1 MRYFV
6 LTFYL
11 FISYVSAHDYEK
23 ENIKVVHPVMKMVSS
38 KSKNAAGYLEIIN
51 NSSNNIVLKKVEV
64 DFAKITDIHEII
76 NVDNVYK
83 MRPLKNGLVINASEA
98 VKLKPK
104 STHVMFIGL
113 KKEYFDEEMLNA
125 RLVFTEDFFINIKF
139 KVEIGSN
146 THSH

>member
-1 MRYFV
+1 MRYFI
-6 LTFYL
+6 LIFYL
-11 FISYVSAHDYEK
+11 FVSYVSAHDYEK
-23 ENIKVVHPVMKMVSS
+23 ENIKIVHPVMKMISS
-38 KSKNAAGYLEIIN
+38 ESKNAAGYLEIIN

-64 DFAKITDIHEII
+64 NFAKITDIHEII

-113 KKEYFDEEMLNA
+113 KKEHFDEEMLNA
-125 RLVFTEDFFINIKF
+125 RLVFTKDFFINIKF
-139 KVEIGSN
+139 KVEISSKA
-146 THSH
+146 HSH

>member
-1 MRYFV
+1 MRYFI
-6 LTFYL
+6 LIFYL
-11 FISYVSAHDYEK
+11 FVSYVSAHDYEK
-23 ENIKVVHPVMKMVSS
+23 ENIKIVHPVMKMISS

-113 KKEYFDEEMLNA
+113 KKEYFDEDMLNA
-125 RLVFTEDFFINIKF
+125 KLVFTEDFFINIKF